1 MIELVIVSRLL
12 EYPDAALWQHQQE
25 LFDALASSE
34 NLDKEDA
41 QTLGV
46 FLRDLTAQDLL
57 DVQAAYSEL
66 FDRGRATSLLLFE
79 HVHGE
84 SRDRGQAMVDLMAQ
98 YEQHGLQLDSRELP
112 DHLPL
117 YLEYLAQLPK
127 SEALGGLQD
136 IAPILA
142 LLSARLQQRDSRYAV
157 LFDLLLKL
165 ANTVIDSDKVA
176 EKIANEARDDTP
188 QALDAVWEEEQV
200 KFFADQGVASRNLR
214 SPASFCR
221 GRGAAISEY
230 HHRRTALMHFLNMF
244 FFDIYPYIA
253 GSVFLIGSW
262 LRYDYGQYTWRAA
275 SSQMLDRKGMNLA
288 SNLFH
293 IGILG
298 IFAGHFLGM
307 LTPHWMYEA
316 FLPVDVKQKMAMI
329 AGGACG
335 VLTLVGGILLLKR
348 RLFSPRVRATTTGA
362 DILILS
368 LLVIQCALGL
378 LTIPFSAQHMDGSE
392 MMKLV
397 GWAQSVVTFHGGA
410 SAHLDGVAFIF
421 RMHLVLG
428 MSLFLLFP
436 FSRLVHIWSVPV
448 EYLTRKYQIVRARH

>member
-46 FLRDLTAQDLL
+46 FLR

-200 KFFADQGVASRNLR
+200 KFFADQGCGESE
-214 SPASFCR
+214 
-221 GRGAAISEY
+221 ISA
-230 HHRRTALMHFLNMF
+230 HQRR
-244 FFDIYPYIA
+244 
-253 GSVFLIGSW
+253 
-262 LRYDYGQYTWRAA
+262 
-275 SSQMLDRKGMNLA
+275 
-288 SNLFH
+288 
-293 IGILG
+293 
-298 IFAGHFLGM
+298 FAGAVAPQYLN
-307 LTPHWMYEA
+307 
-316 FLPVDVKQKMAMI
+316 I
-329 AGGACG
+329 
-335 VLTLVGGILLLKR
+335 
-348 RLFSPRVRATTTGA
+348 TTG
-362 DILILS
+362 
-368 LLVIQCALGL
+368 G
-378 LTIPFSAQHMDGSE
+378 QH
-392 MMKLV
+392 
-397 GWAQSVVTFHGGA
+397 
-410 SAHLDGVAFIF
+410 
-421 RMHLVLG
+421 
-428 MSLFLLFP
+428 
-436 FSRLVHIWSVPV
+436 
-448 EYLTRKYQIVRARH
+448 

>member
-66 FDRGRATSLLLFE
+66 F
-79 HVHGE
+79 
-84 SRDRGQAMVDLMAQ
+84 DRGQAMVDLMAQ

-200 KFFADQGVASRNLR
+200 KFFADQGCGESE
-214 SPASFCR
+214 
-221 GRGAAISEY
+221 ISA
-230 HHRRTALMHFLNMF
+230 HQRR
-244 FFDIYPYIA
+244 
-253 GSVFLIGSW
+253 
-262 LRYDYGQYTWRAA
+262 
-275 SSQMLDRKGMNLA
+275 
-288 SNLFH
+288 
-293 IGILG
+293 
-298 IFAGHFLGM
+298 FAGAVAPQYLN
-307 LTPHWMYEA
+307 
-316 FLPVDVKQKMAMI
+316 I
-329 AGGACG
+329 
-335 VLTLVGGILLLKR
+335 
-348 RLFSPRVRATTTGA
+348 TTG
-362 DILILS
+362 
-368 LLVIQCALGL
+368 G
-378 LTIPFSAQHMDGSE
+378 QH
-392 MMKLV
+392 
-397 GWAQSVVTFHGGA
+397 
-410 SAHLDGVAFIF
+410 
-421 RMHLVLG
+421 
-428 MSLFLLFP
+428 
-436 FSRLVHIWSVPV
+436 
-448 EYLTRKYQIVRARH
+448 